1 MADDIPQYEFS
12 ADEAREMRSQISLE
26 LACLI
31 KARSQPGGSHL
42 AQLASRCLLV
52 SPHAPHK
59 LNITATFAN
68 IASPSKSGNF
78 DIDNPATM
86 AFIHFYF
93 ENIARAAKSR
103 TTLAWM

>member
-42 AQLASRCLLV
+42 A
-52 SPHAPHK
+52 
-59 LNITATFAN
+59 
-68 IASPSKSGNF
+68 
-78 DIDNPATM
+78 
-86 AFIHFYF
+86 
-93 ENIARAAKSR
+93 
-103 TTLAWM
+103 